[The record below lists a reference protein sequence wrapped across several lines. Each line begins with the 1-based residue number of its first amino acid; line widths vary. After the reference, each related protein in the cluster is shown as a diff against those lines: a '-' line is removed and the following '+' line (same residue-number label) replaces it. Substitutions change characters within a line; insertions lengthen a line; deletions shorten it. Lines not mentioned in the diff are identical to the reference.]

1 MTIGE
6 KSFHVDRIVLVN
18 MDDINRTGK
27 HIVRFES
34 KMYRSTSQLVNWYKR
49 LATLG

>member
-1 MTIGE
+1 
-6 KSFHVDRIVLVN
+6 

-27 HIVRFES
+27 HIARFES
-34 KMYRSTSQLVNWYKR
+34 KMYQSTSQSQLVNWYKR